1 MSMPC
6 GSKIGVEMYSAK
18 SAPRMG
24 RPEKTTHRKRN
35 PTVAGLA
42 GSEISFQKRM
52 LDEDGIPVS
61 LSADAVQLDETARG
75 REGGRAAS

>member
-1 MSMPC
+1 ME
-6 GSKIGVEMYSAK
+6 VYSEK

-24 RPEKTTHRKRN
+24 PPGEDDTPEKTT
-35 PTVAGLA
+35 TVAGLA
-42 GSEISFQKRM
+42 GSEIPFQKRV
-52 LDEDGIPVS
+52 LDEDVIPLS